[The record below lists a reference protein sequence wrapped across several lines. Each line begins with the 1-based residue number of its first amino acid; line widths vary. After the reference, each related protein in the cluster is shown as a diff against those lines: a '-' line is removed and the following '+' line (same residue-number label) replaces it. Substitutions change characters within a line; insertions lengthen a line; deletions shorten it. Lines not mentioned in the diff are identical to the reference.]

1 MLPPARFL
9 VFTALL
15 GCGLAAMACGG
26 EETSNLALISS
37 GQGASSQGG
46 NGTGATTTT
55 ASGGNANSSSTVG
68 SGGGVMGNYP
78 PPPYGVEEG
87 DTFPFLDMQG
97 YANVTANGVATNQT
111 FGNFSSDDIRNSGHA
126 HVLIHLA
133 AMF

>member
-1 MLPPARFL
+1 
-9 VFTALL
+9 
-15 GCGLAAMACGG
+15 MACGG

-46 NGTGATTTT
+46 SGTGATTTT
-55 ASGGNANSSSTVG
+55 ASGGNANNSSSTVG

-97 YANVTANGVATNQT
+97 YPNVMANGVATNQP